1 MEKLLQVSGLET
13 QFTKDK
19 EKLKILRGVSF
30 HINKGEVLGLVGESG
45 CGKSLTSLSI
55 MKLFKGTSGEIS
67 GGNISFKGEDLTHK
81 SEREMRKIR
90 GKQM

>member
-30 HINKGEVLGLVGESG
+30 HINKGEVLGLVGNPAAA
-45 CGKSLTSLSI
+45 KSNLLSI

-67 GGNISFKGEDLTHK
+67 GEAFPSKA
-81 SEREMRKIR
+81 KILLINQR
-90 GKQM
+90 GK